1 MKLVLSIF
9 YFLFALLFGYMDV
22 SEDIVQGLKSGKA
35 SDVVKNFDEKVSL
48 KLVDQEDVLSRSQAE
63 ANLKNFFEK
72 HPVKNFGSVHVSNNS
87 NTLQYL
93 TGSLETSNGKF
104 RVSVLIKRSLVTQFR
119 IENENE

>member
-48 KLVDQEDVLSRSQAE
+48 KLVVQEDVLSRSQAE

>member
-1 MKLVLSIF
+1 
-9 YFLFALLFGYMDV
+9 
-22 SEDIVQGLKSGKA
+22 
-35 SDVVKNFDEKVSL
+35 VVKNFDEKVSL

>member
-1 MKLVLSIF
+1 MKLVISIF